1 MRDLVTNTNT
11 EQINR
16 TLDKIQKK
24 LRGENMQPI
33 STLTAPQAIGPYS
46 QAIKVNGMI
55 FTSGQI
61 ALRADG
67 SFNDGDIAEQTTQ
80 VFNNLS
86 EVLKAAESRL
96 EKVVKTTVF
105 LSDMDNF
112 APMNE
117 VYAKFFGDHKPS
129 RSTVA
134 VKTLPK
140 NALVEIECIA
150 LA

>member
-1 MRDLVTNTNT
+1 
-11 EQINR
+11 
-16 TLDKIQKK
+16 
-24 LRGENMQPI
+24 MQVV
-33 STLTAPQAIGPYS
+33 STPNAPQAIGPYS
-46 QAIKVNGMI
+46 QAIKTGGMI
-55 FTSGQI
+55 YTSGQV

-67 SFNDGDIAEQTTQ
+67 SFNDGDIAAQTKQ
-80 VFNNLS
+80 VFENLTA
-86 EVLKAAESRL
+86 VLKEAGSKL
-96 EKVVKTTVF
+96 DKVIKTTVF

-112 APMNE
+112 GAMNE
-117 VYAKFFGDHKPS
+117 VYAKFFGEHKPA

>member
-1 MRDLVTNTNT
+1 
-11 EQINR
+11 
-16 TLDKIQKK
+16 
-24 LRGENMQPI
+24 MQPI

-86 EVLKAAESRL
+86 EVLKAAESGL

-117 VYAKFFGDHKPS
+117 VYAKYFADHKPS

-150 LA
+150 YNAPKFPNNQIKYQL